1 MLNNLGLVSNLVN
14 SELITENSLKTG
26 QDKKKKKERKF
37 EKIKRR
43 LGKVTVIYLVNALSC
58 VLNFKEENKVS
69 RYKGLRQ
76 VFFYFRSKLRRFLSD
91 LFYKCLIF
99 FKNIVGYCWFLLI
112 SDSRLIIYQVFHLL
126 LEEFLLEVKLHNL
139 LYFT

>member
-14 SELITENSLKTG
+14 SELITENSLKIG
-26 QDKKKKKERKF
+26 QDKKKKERKF

-76 VFFYFRSKLRRFLSD
+76 VFFYFRSNLRRFLSD

-99 FKNIVGYCWFLLI
+99 FKNIVGYC
-112 SDSRLIIYQVFHLL
+112 
-126 LEEFLLEVKLHNL
+126 
-139 LYFT
+139 

>member
-14 SELITENSLKTG
+14 SELITENSLKIG
-26 QDKKKKKERKF
+26 QDKKKKERKF

-76 VFFYFRSKLRRFLSD
+76 VFFYFRSNLRRFLSD

-99 FKNIVGYCWFLLI
+99 LKNIVDYC
-112 SDSRLIIYQVFHLL
+112 
-126 LEEFLLEVKLHNL
+126 
-139 LYFT
+139 